1 LCQSGGQKGG
11 AKYVRS
17 KGCAGRYSISSEVRL
32 IEMTNP
38 EPTSPPENRRP
49 VERDSS
55 EYPLKPL
62 VLAERVKGT
71 LSEEEKRGVDEGG
84 RINWRRTHLHLAN
97 PDDVAFAAEAIA
109 DGKAVVHAFGN
120 FNALSFH
127 PDIEVMKS
135 VNAAKGR
142 PLDQV
147 ASVTTT
153 KTHISGLFDWDSL
166 PEGFTREQ
174 VMRMINRFYDK
185 GPFGFRGPAAEYIP
199 SHLTTVV
206 AGVRTVQVIAPG
218 YHCTSNEFLEA
229 ALERCGKRYLGI
241 TSANVSSHETG
252 KEESRR
258 ISR

>member
-1 LCQSGGQKGG
+1 
-11 AKYVRS
+11 
-17 KGCAGRYSISSEVRL
+17 
-32 IEMTNP
+32 MTNP
-38 EPTSPPENRRP
+38 EPTSPPDNRRP

-62 VLAERVKGT
+62 VLAERVRGM
-71 LSEEEKRGVDEGG
+71 LSEEDKRRVDENG
-84 RINWRRTHLHLAN
+84 RKNWRRTHLHLAN
-97 PDDVAFAAEAIA
+97 PDDVAFAAEATA
-109 DGKAVVHAFGN
+109 DGIGVVHACGN

-142 PLDQV
+142 PLGQV

-153 KTHISGLFDWDSL
+153 KTHISGLFDLDSL

-252 KEESRR
+252 KEGQCLECCGFGFPTASRASIAR
-258 ISR
+258 